1 MRYSIYRKN
10 RPYQLLQPCSF
21 CGENSA
27 FEIKKTKAFGQGE
40 KLLVIE
46 NVPSMNCENCGEN
59 YMTDAALD
67 FLDEIISNRQRYVH
81 PRLVEVAAFK

>member
-1 MRYSIYRKN
+1 MSYSIYRKN

-46 NVPSMNCENCGEN
+46 NVHTMNCDTCGEN
-59 YMTDAALD
+59 YMTGAALD
-67 FLDEIISNRQRYVH
+67 LLDEIISNRQQYVH
-81 PRLVEVAAFK
+81 SRLVEVAAFT